1 MVVMLLTE
9 RNELCALRQ
18 LHDEVKSRAGKLTI
32 LKCDCMRVVVEKCLK
47 LSVALGNG
55 VSAPHSR

>member
-1 MVVMLLTE
+1 MIFLQVREKSGSDRRNKMVVMLLTE

-32 LKCDCMRVVVEKCLK
+32 LKCDCMRVVV
-47 LSVALGNG
+47 
-55 VSAPHSR
+55 